1 MRRDID
7 IIDNFRRKFDTIVEH
22 HQRGAGGIRTAQAL
36 TERLDTLL
44 GQAYKKSHSK
54 YASLLS
60 VIAIGGYGRKELCFY
75 SDVDV
80 MFLVNDE
87 STKAKATPATEEF
100 LHTLLDIGLDVG
112 HSYRTIQECIEFSE
126 GEIETWLS
134 LLESRFICGNRST
147 YQIFSARIAAR
158 LRQSD
163 KASFV
168 AHIDE
173 LTRARHSKYGDSTTL
188 LEPNIKNSAGGLR
201 DLHSLLWLM
210 RGLGEVKLSTRDNRP
225 ALVTLLRSKRL
236 QNRLGPQIARKAIS
250 AFDVLLRTRNE
261 MHLKSQSHHDTLDFP
276 FQPIVAAGLRYRSS
290 RARTNVERFMQDY
303 YIAARSAAQ
312 IAQRSLVRAKDL
324 VVSKPPRQKP
334 QVIDVNFAIIDQKLH
349 LRNNR
354 SPLTN
359 DIALRA
365 FILANEHRIDFSFL
379 LEDRMHH
386 LRESLTSLRSTQ
398 ETDLFRRL
406 LQQPEG
412 LGKCLHQMN
421 DLGILERWIP
431 EWKSMVAFFQHN
443 MYHYYTADE
452 HTLKVVDNAEA
463 LLKASSLFGEVF
475 RSLVRKDVL
484 YLACLFHDIAKPQR
498 IGDHE
503 IAGVEIAATILQRL
517 QYSDVLNM
525 VSFLIRHHL
534 IMEQVAFRRNL
545 NDPQTAIDFASRFE
559 NVEQLNL
566 LFVLTYADL
575 SAVNKN
581 VWTQWKE
588 MLLTDLYRK
597 AHDVLARTQ
606 TSQELQLQAQQERE
620 RQISILIPF
629 LAQNGSQEVAKN
641 HLDRIESPEYLVAF
655 DASEISEHIRT
666 IEAHDPVRTIVR
678 HRDDFTEVTLIAPD
692 APYALSHCCAVLTAN
707 DANIFDANIFT
718 RNDGIIIDKF
728 RVVNFVNSSVLTEQQ
743 CERIQSDMRDV
754 FLAKTDVHHLL
765 ERHRL
770 KWKRRTHTMNPNVR
784 FDVEFEDHPRFTI
797 IDVFAADKIGFL
809 HRITETISYLDLNI
823 SFAKIATRVDGIV
836 DSFYVLDRFG
846 KRIEDDRQKELVK
859 NEIMET
865 MKEFFELELAATETI

>member
-1 MRRDID
+1 MRKDID
-7 IIDNFRRKFDTIVEH
+7 FIGSFRQKRDAIVTR

-36 TERLDTLL
+36 TERLDTLV
-44 GQAYKKSHSK
+44 GQIYRQLQSTHAP
-54 YASLLS
+54 LLS
-60 VIAIGGYGRKELCFY
+60 IAAIGGYGRRELCFY

-80 MFLVNDE
+80 MILVKDGRAKE
-87 STKAKATPATEEF
+87 KATPATEQF
-100 LHTLLDIGLDVG
+100 LHALLDVGLDIG
-112 HSYRTIQECIEFSE
+112 HSYRTIQECIEFSD
-126 GEIETWLS
+126 GELETWLS
-134 LLESRFICGNRST
+134 LLESRFLCGNRST
-147 YQIFSARIAAR
+147 YRAFSARIAER

-163 KASFV
+163 KAAFV
-168 AHIDE
+168 SRIDE
-173 LTRARHSKYGDSTTL
+173 ITSARHDKYGDSTTL

-201 DLHSLLWLM
+201 DLHTLLWLM
-210 RGLGEVKLSTRDNRP
+210 RGLGEDRLSTLNREP
-225 ALVTLLRSKRL
+225 ALVSLLHSKRL
-236 QNRLGPQIARKAIS
+236 QRLLGPETVRKSAS
-250 AFDVLLRTRNE
+250 AFDFLLRTRNE
-261 MHLKSQSHHDTLDFP
+261 MHLKSQSHHDTLEFP
-276 FQPIVAAGLRYRSS
+276 FQPMVASGLRYRSS
-290 RARTNVERFMQDY
+290 RVRTNVEKFMQDY

-312 IAQRSLVRAKDL
+312 IAQRSLVRAEDL
-324 VVSKPPRQKP
+324 VVSKSPRQKP
-334 QVIDVNFAIIDQKLH
+334 QNLDENFAIVNRKLH
-349 LRNNR
+349 LRNHR

-359 DIALRA
+359 EIALRA

-379 LEDRMHH
+379 LQDRFHH
-386 LRESLTSLRSTQ
+386 LRESLTPLRSTR

-421 DLGILERWIP
+421 DLGILDRWIP
-431 EWKSMVAFFQHN
+431 EWKPMVAFFQHN

-452 HTLKVVDNAEA
+452 HTLKVIDNAEA
-463 LLKASSLFGEVF
+463 LFQASSVFGEVF
-475 RSLVRKDVL
+475 RSLVRKDGL

-503 IAGVEIAATILQRL
+503 IVGVEIAAKILQRL
-517 QYSDVLNM
+517 QYSDVVNT

-534 IMEQVAFRRNL
+534 AMEQIAFRRNL
-545 NDPQTAIDFASRFE
+545 NDPQTAVDFASRFE

-566 LFVLTYADL
+566 LFILTYADL

-597 AHDVLARTQ
+597 TYNVLTRRQ
-606 TSQELQLQAQQERE
+606 TTEDLQLRAQQERA
-620 RQISILIPF
+620 RQIEILLPS
-629 LAQNGSQEVAKN
+629 LEQNGSQEVAKN
-641 HLDRIESPEYLVAF
+641 HLDRIESPEYLIAF

-666 IEAHDPVRTIVR
+666 IESRDPVRTIVR

-692 APYALSHCCAVLTAN
+692 APFALSHCCAVLTAN

-728 RVVNFVNSSVLTEQQ
+728 RVADIVSSSVLTEQQ
-743 CERIQSDMRDV
+743 SERIQADMRDV
-754 FLAKTDVHHLL
+754 FSSKIDVRHLL

-770 KWKRRTHTMNPNVR
+770 KWKRRAHALNPNIR

-809 HRITETISYLDLNI
+809 HRITETISNLGLNI

-865 MKEFFELELAATETI
+865 MKEFFDLELAGTETI